1 MKGVAF
7 IRKIQYEIK
16 GVTLMWKIEYEF
28 GMNGIVFMRKIH
40 INWNEWSCIY
50 EENST
55 CIWTKL
61 GYI

>member
-1 MKGVAF
+1 
-7 IRKIQYEIK
+7 
-16 GVTLMWKIEYEF
+16 MWKIGYEF